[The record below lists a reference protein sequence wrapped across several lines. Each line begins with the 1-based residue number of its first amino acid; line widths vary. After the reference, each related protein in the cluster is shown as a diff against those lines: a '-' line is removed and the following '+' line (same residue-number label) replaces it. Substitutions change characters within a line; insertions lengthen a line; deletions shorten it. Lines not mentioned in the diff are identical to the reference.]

1 MSYILDALKKVEHEK
16 IRKTTTVGMTSIS
29 GDLFQERPPRPVR
42 SGTGKIIVILV
53 FVALLTFAVTWF
65 VLKSDKKNGAAIRSE
80 VPITVAAPAMPQK
93 PPPAVL
99 PAAVIPP
106 QKAAESIKPPAK
118 ISVPPQP
125 ATAIRTVPA
134 PADII
139 VTGIA
144 WQDERAARRAVIN
157 GFLLQEGKVVSG
169 STILEIHQ
177 DRVKFKSPAGIFE
190 VRMDAATLPGSPK

>member
-16 IRKTTTVGMTSIS
+16 VRKTTTVGMTSIS
-29 GDLFQERPPRPVR
+29 GDLFQERPLRPVR
-42 SGTGKIIVILV
+42 SGTGKIIAILV

-65 VLKSDKKNGAAIRSE
+65 VLKSDKKNGVAIRSE
-80 VPITVAAPAMPQK
+80 VPPMVVAPAAPQK
-93 PPPAVL
+93 PPTAV
-99 PAAVIPP
+99 PAAVMPP
-106 QKAAESIKPPAK
+106 QKAPEPVKPPAK

-125 ATAIRTVPA
+125 ATAIKTVPA

-169 STILEIHQ
+169 ATILEIHQ
-177 DRVKFKSPAGIFE
+177 DRVKFKSPAGIFD